1 MDRGGV
7 VPSWVWG
14 TTVLPGAWGWADASG
29 DQLPKARMLQLTP
42 ANSRAARW
50 QRVGD
55 CVVIKVWAE
64 EKRPAGHCAIHRSI
78 LVSRWVERDSAC
90 MGSSRLG
97 RYNRNEAIDRWPRLV
112 MAVLASIG
120 AVDTGLITLK
130 RWQIVPELACPVTGD
145 GCDIVLNSPWAT
157 VLGQP
162 LALFG
167 FLAYATVLAVA
178 VAPLLAPR
186 QSRWQLNR
194 ATWPL
199 LMPLCLAMAVFS
211 LSLVVLMVAVIQAF
225 CFFCLLSAVLSVLLF
240 LIALLGHSWDDVG
253 AQVFR
258 ALIITLVV
266 AVVSFAWIQA
276 SHPDRQVANRDGRH
290 PPAITTPS
298 NEAQIALARHL
309 NATGAVVYTAYW
321 CPACRVQKELFGK
334 QAAKELAIVEC
345 ARDGYKAQ
353 PQLCGEKGIESYP
366 TWEFDDAL
374 LTPGIKNPEELADV
388 SGYAGER
395 LFPTLPSEPYSSP
408 SGSSPRP

>member
-1 MDRGGV
+1 MGMGMGMGNGASAGNMGMGRRLRRPVAEGQDAAANASEQQGCLLVTGGWLGGHQGCETEGKG
-7 VPSWVWG
+7 PPGHSAIR
-14 TTVLPGAWGWADASG
+14 LPI
-29 DQLPKARMLQLTP
+29 P
-42 ANSRAARW
+42 
-50 QRVGD
+50 
-55 CVVIKVWAE
+55 
-64 EKRPAGHCAIHRSI
+64 
-78 LVSRWVERDSAC
+78 VSRWMEPDGVC
-90 MGSSRLG
+90 MGTSRLI
-97 RYNRNEAIDRWPRLV
+97 RRNRNEPADRWPRLA

-167 FLAYATVLAVA
+167 FLAYAAVLALA
-178 VAPLLAPR
+178 VAPLLVSN
-186 QSRWQLNR
+186 QQTRWQLNR

-211 LSLVVLMVAVIQAF
+211 LSLVGLMVWVIQAF
-225 CFFCLLSAVLSVLLF
+225 CFFCLLSAILSVLLF

-258 ALIITLVV
+258 AVIITLVV

-276 SHPDRQVANRDGRH
+276 SDPNRQVANRDGRH
-290 PPAITTPS
+290 PPITTTTS
-298 NEAQIALARHL
+298 NADQIALAKYL

-334 QAAKELAIVEC
+334 QAAKELAVVEC
-345 ARDGYKAQ
+345 AQDGYNAQ
-353 PQLCGEKGIESYP
+353 PQLCQEKGIQSYP
-366 TWEFDDAL
+366 TWEVEGAL

-388 SGYAGER
+388 SGYTGER
-395 LFPTLPSEPYSSP
+395 LFPTLPAEPYSSG
-408 SGSSPRP
+408 GSPQP

>member
-1 MDRGGV
+1 
-7 VPSWVWG
+7 
-14 TTVLPGAWGWADASG
+14 
-29 DQLPKARMLQLTP
+29 
-42 ANSRAARW
+42 
-50 QRVGD
+50 
-55 CVVIKVWAE
+55 
-64 EKRPAGHCAIHRSI
+64 
-78 LVSRWVERDSAC
+78 
-90 MGSSRLG
+90 MGSSRLI
-97 RYNRNEAIDRWPRLV
+97 RRNRNEVVDQWPRLA

-130 RWQIVPELACPVTGD
+130 RWQVVPELACPVTGD

-167 FLAYATVLAVA
+167 FLAYATVVALA
-178 VAPLLAPR
+178 VAPLLAPK

-211 LSLVVLMVAVIQAF
+211 ISLVGLMVVVIQAF
-225 CFFCLLSAVLSVLLF
+225 CFFCLLSAILSVLLF
-240 LIALLGHSWDDVG
+240 LLAMLGHRWDDVG

-266 AVVSFAWIQA
+266 AVASLAWIQA

-298 NEAQIALARHL
+298 NDAQIALAEHL

-345 ARDGYKAQ
+345 AQDGYNAQ
-353 PQLCGEKGIESYP
+353 PQLCQEKNIQSYP
-366 TWEFDDAL
+366 TWEVEGAL

-388 SGYAGER
+388 SDYTGER
-395 LFPTLPSEPYSSP
+395 LFPTLPSEPYSS
-408 SGSSPRP
+408 SSSP